1 MDRPEGSRGQQGV
14 LAPKGWDSGGGGL
27 GASGFDPHPGPRVLM
42 PVRAFRGPLVG
53 EGSARGR
60 DEAQKCR
67 LYPKA
72 DLLTLYLVGEF
83 WPPEPL
89 PVLI

>member
-1 MDRPEGSRGQQGV
+1 
-14 LAPKGWDSGGGGL
+14 
-27 GASGFDPHPGPRVLM
+27 M
-42 PVRAFRGPLVG
+42 PVRAFRGPLAG